1 MRKMDSN
8 INIRIS
14 KELKEAADKVA
25 KDENRTLS
33 NLVIYL
39 LTQYVKESV

>member
-1 MRKMDSN
+1 MDSN

-39 LTQYVKESV
+39 LTQYVKERG

>member
-1 MRKMDSN
+1 MDSN

-39 LTQYVKESV
+39 LTQYVKERV

>member
-39 LTQYVKESV
+39 LTQYVKERA